1 MSTSE
6 APHAPNSAPASGFS
20 AKFSHTL
27 RSLEAAQK
35 PGIGVPAY
43 TRWVNRRVARY
54 FAAAA
59 VALGITP
66 NGVTA
71 ISAACSAAGL
81 IVLITCPPSVGVG
94 ICVALL
100 FALGY
105 GLDSADG
112 QVARVTGASSPAGE
126 WLDHVVDSIRV
137 PSVHMATLLSFLLY
151 PAHYSFTGSS
161 AFNGWIIA
169 MPMIFTALTAG
180 HFMSQILAEQLRN
193 NRKTA
198 APPTGGPLRSF
209 IKLHMD
215 AGTLCWIYIFVG
227 FGPVFVIV
235 YALLLLANAATVL
248 LSMRRKYVS
257 LVTPAE

>member
-6 APHAPNSAPASGFS
+6 APHTPNSAPASGFS

-81 IVLITCPPSVGVG
+81 VVLITCPPSVGVG

-112 QVARVTGASSPAGE
+112 QVARVTGASSPPVSGSTM
-126 WLDHVVDSIRV
+126 WSI
-137 PSVHMATLLSFLLY
+137 PSVCPRCTWQLCSLSCCTRHTIPS
-151 PAHYSFTGSS
+151 PAL
-161 AFNGWIIA
+161 
-169 MPMIFTALTAG
+169 ALSTAG
-180 HFMSQILAEQLRN
+180 SLRC
-193 NRKTA
+193 
-198 APPTGGPLRSF
+198 P
-209 IKLHMD
+209 
-215 AGTLCWIYIFVG
+215 
-227 FGPVFVIV
+227 
-235 YALLLLANAATVL
+235 
-248 LSMRRKYVS
+248 
-257 LVTPAE
+257 

>member
-6 APHAPNSAPASGFS
+6 APHTPNSAPASGFS

-43 TRWVNRRVARY
+43 ARWVNRRVARY

-81 IVLITCPPSVGVG
+81 VVLITCPPSVGVG

-193 NRKTA
+193 NRKDRGA
-198 APPTGGPLRSF
+198 AHRWPPCVPSSTCTWTLAPS
-209 IKLHMD
+209 
-215 AGTLCWIYIFVG
+215 AGFTF
-227 FGPVFVIV
+227 
-235 YALLLLANAATVL
+235 LLASAPYS
-248 LSMRRKYVS
+248 LSSTRCFCWLMPQPSCCPCVASTLASRPR
-257 LVTPAE
+257 

>member
-6 APHAPNSAPASGFS
+6 APHTPNSAPASGFS

-54 FAAAA
+54 FAATA
-59 VALGITP
+59 VALSITP
-66 NGVTA
+66 NRVTA

-81 IVLITCPPSVGVG
+81 IVLITYPPSVGMGV
-94 ICVALL
+94 CVALL

-126 WLDHVVDSIRV
+126 WSI
-137 PSVHMATLLSFLLY
+137 PSVCPRCTWQLCSLSCCTRHTIPS
-151 PAHYSFTGSS
+151 PAL
-161 AFNGWIIA
+161 
-169 MPMIFTALTAG
+169 ALSTAG
-180 HFMSQILAEQLRN
+180 SLRC
-193 NRKTA
+193 
-198 APPTGGPLRSF
+198 P
-209 IKLHMD
+209 
-215 AGTLCWIYIFVG
+215 
-227 FGPVFVIV
+227 
-235 YALLLLANAATVL
+235 
-248 LSMRRKYVS
+248 
-257 LVTPAE
+257 